1 MSNETFQIIV
11 SAAVGLAILSLIVQS
26 LAVLACYRS
35 VRDTVTR
42 LSPFLLRT
50 KAILAAEKDSI
61 RRIEIVI
68 DKTQLSVDILERV
81 GPRISTLAGRLETVA
96 AHAMRLGPPL
106 AELEQSAERT
116 VAATHLTLRE
126 LSPGLRLVVAETS
139 ALAGSADDQFRR
151 VIRVFRDAFTHFLHL
166 RQFVAS
172 K

>member
-81 GPRISTLAGRLETVA
+81 GPRISTLAGGFASA
-96 AHAMRLGPPL
+96 AVPFSRIVTKGA
-106 AELEQSAERT
+106 Q
-116 VAATHLTLRE
+116 
-126 LSPGLRLVVAETS
+126 
-139 ALAGSADDQFRR
+139 
-151 VIRVFRDAFTHFLHL
+151 I
-166 RQFVAS
+166 
-172 K
+172 